1 MRRLYSQQPSARPCV
16 PRDQAWLADPP
27 PAARLVSLETRYPP
41 STRPSPCSSGAGKPS
56 QLQPTR
62 VSSGACT
69 SYPPGR
75 VSSGAPPSP
84 STPIQGRSRLLPG
97 EVSPSKAYRLISDWR
112 RAPRRCTATGGA
124 RGAAA
129 SHPREAQPA
138 RRMPAPVRCRHPSR
152 RLRAARRAPPWGG
165 ARRLAAG
172 GVGGEGRE
180 EGADDAAG
188 CDRRAAR
195 RG

>member
-138 RRMPAPVRCRHPSR
+138 RRMPAPVPQTASCSPRTALGRCSAP
-152 RLRAARRAPPWGG
+152 LRGWGG
-165 ARRLAAG
+165 GRGAG
-172 GVGGEGRE
+172 R
-180 EGADDAAG
+180 G
-188 CDRRAAR
+188 CRR
-195 RG
+195 RGGL